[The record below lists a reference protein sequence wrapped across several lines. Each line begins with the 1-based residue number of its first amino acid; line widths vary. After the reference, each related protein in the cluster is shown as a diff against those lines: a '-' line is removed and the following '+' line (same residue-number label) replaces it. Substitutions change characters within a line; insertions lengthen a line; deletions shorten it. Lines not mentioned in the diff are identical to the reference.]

1 MRFARSRPESR
12 TKRVGPQRLA
22 DRSALHR
29 VPAQTSV
36 PVRGYATRRPG
47 SSRSETSPLGL
58 QNTQRVSKTQN
69 ARVTRVR
76 AVAGSVLFLALAPGV
91 VAGLVPWLLT
101 RWHSHG
107 SPAWLHAIGVAAIAA
122 GVAVLL
128 DAFGRFALEGLGTPA
143 PVAPTER
150 LVVGGLYR
158 YVRNP
163 MYLAVTSTILGQWLL
178 LGRPVLLAYAIV
190 FAAVVPG
197 FVRGHEE
204 PALRRRYGAEYE
216 RYLAE
221 VPGWFPG
228 FTAR

>member
-1 MRFARSRPESR
+1 
-12 TKRVGPQRLA
+12 
-22 DRSALHR
+22 
-29 VPAQTSV
+29 
-36 PVRGYATRRPG
+36 
-47 SSRSETSPLGL
+47 
-58 QNTQRVSKTQN
+58 VSKTQN

-143 PVAPTER
+143 PAAPTEK

-163 MYLAVTSTILGQWLL
+163 MYLAVAAVILGQAAA
-178 LGRPVLLAYAIV
+178 LGRLRLAVYALA
-190 FAAVVPG
+190 FGAAVWA
-197 FVRGHEE
+197 FVRCYEE
-204 PALRRRYGAEYE
+204 PTLRRRFGSEYE
-216 RYLAE
+216 SYART
-221 VPGWFPG
+221 VPGWWPRLSRRVSPPLESSAG
-228 FTAR
+228 VPPRRHGRRVR